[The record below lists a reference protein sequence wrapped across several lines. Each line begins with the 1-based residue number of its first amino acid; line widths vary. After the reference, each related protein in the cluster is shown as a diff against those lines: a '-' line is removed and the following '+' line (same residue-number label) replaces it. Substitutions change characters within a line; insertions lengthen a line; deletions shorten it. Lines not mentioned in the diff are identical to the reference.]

1 MTRKREHLWAA
12 LVGVLSALTALAA
25 AEVIALFVAA
35 ASSPLLAVG
44 SFVIDLVPG
53 WFKSV
58 VIALF
63 GTGDKVALL
72 VALGLLVLLL
82 AVAVGIVEYRRPP
95 FGAVLLGVVGAVATL
110 AAITR
115 ANATIMWA
123 IPAVGGAIVGI
134 VVLRTALDR
143 LHSWSDAARAAT
155 SNNRDAQRGTV
166 TRRAFV
172 LMTGVTGAVALA
184 LGLGA
189 RAINATTTAVNA
201 VREALMLPK
210 PTTAAAVVPTG
221 AELGIPGLAPIISAN
236 GTFYR
241 IDTALTVPSID
252 ASSWKLKIS
261 GMVENPIE
269 IGFDELL
276 ALPLTEHIVTL
287 MCVSNEVGGALVGNA
302 TWLGY
307 PIRELLKKAKPTSGA
322 DMVLSRS
329 YDGFTASTPLSV
341 LQEEDRACLLAVGMN
356 GEPLPL
362 EHGFP
367 VRMVVPGLYGYVSA
381 TKWVVELHVTTFAQE
396 ASYWTQRGWSDHGPV
411 KTSSRIDVPASGT
424 RVPVGTVAVAGV
436 AWAQHTGIDH
446 VEVRVDG
453 GDWTMARL
461 ADAISIDTWR
471 QWVYQWE
478 ATSGN
483 HTIEVR
489 ATDSSGKTQSGT
501 RVNVIPNG
509 SEGWHSIT
517 VNVG

>member
-1 MTRKREHLWAA
+1 MTRKRENLWAA
-12 LVGVLSALTALAA
+12 LVGVLSALTTLAA
-25 AEVIALFVAA
+25 AEVIALIVSA

-53 WFKSV
+53 WVKSV

-72 VALGLLVLLL
+72 VALGILVLLL

-95 FGAVLLGVVGAVATL
+95 FGAALLGVIGAVATL

-115 ANATIMWA
+115 ADATIMWA
-123 IPAVGGAIVGI
+123 IPAVGGTIVGI
-134 VVLRTALDR
+134 VVLRTALER
-143 LHSWSDAARAAT
+143 LHSWTDAARAGT
-155 SNNRDAQRGTV
+155 SNKRDAQRGSV
-166 TRRAFV
+166 TRRSFV
-172 LMTGVTGAVALA
+172 LMTGVTAAVAVA

-201 VREALMLPK
+201 VREALTLPK
-210 PTTAAAVVPTG
+210 PATAAAAIPAG

-252 ASSWKLKIS
+252 ASSWKMKIS

-276 ALPLTEHIVTL
+276 ALPLTEHTVTL
-287 MCVSNEVGGALVGNA
+287 MCVSNEVGGTLVGNA

-341 LQEEDRACLLAVGMN
+341 LQEEDRASLLAVGMN

-381 TKWVVELHVTTFAQE
+381 TKWVVELEVTTFAQT

-436 AWAQHTGIDH
+436 AWAQHTGIDR

-483 HTIEVR
+483 HTVEVR

-501 RVNVIPNG
+501 RVDVIPNG